1 MTLLLIGCGKM
12 GSAMLDGW
20 LERDITAADVTIVE
34 PNTEIAADFTT
45 RLGVNAVANADALD
59 AAYAPDVIVLAVKP
73 QVMPEVLP
81 AYARFADRGENDGP
95 VFLSIAAGKT
105 LASFAVI
112 LGPDAAIVRAM
123 PNTPAAVGRGMTVAC
138 ANAHVSPAQTDLCTT
153 LLSAVGE
160 VEWVTDE
167 GLMDAVTALSG
178 SGPAYVFHMVE
189 AMAHAGRMAGL
200 QPELAEKLARVTV
213 SGAGELLHT
222 SPLSAETLRE
232 NVTSPGG
239 TTAAALEVLMGPDGL
254 RELMTDAI
262 AAAAKRSKQLAN

>member
-12 GSAMLDGW
+12 GGAMLDGW

-34 PNTEIAADFTT
+34 PNAEIAEDFTT
-45 RLGVNAVANADALD
+45 RLGVNAVADADALD

-73 QVMPEVLP
+73 QMMAEVLP
-81 AYARFADRGENDGP
+81 AYARFTAAGP

-105 LASFAVI
+105 LASFEAI
-112 LGPDAAIVRAM
+112 LGRDAAIVRAM

-138 ANAHVSPAQTDLCTT
+138 ANAHVSTAQADLCAT

-213 SGAGELLHT
+213 AGAGELLHT

-239 TTAAALEVLMGPDGL
+239 TTAAALEVLMGSDGL

-262 AAAAKRSKQLAN
+262 AAAAKRSQELAC